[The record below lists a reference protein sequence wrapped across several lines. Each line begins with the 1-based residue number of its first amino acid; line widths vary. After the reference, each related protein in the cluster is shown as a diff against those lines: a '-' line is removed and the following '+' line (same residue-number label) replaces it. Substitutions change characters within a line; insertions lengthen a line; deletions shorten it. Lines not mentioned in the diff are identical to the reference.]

1 MVHKLVRSA
10 LLVLSVEIFLVAF
23 LFASGC
29 HGAGEVAVPEGYENN
44 FSTHL
49 LSVMKH
55 CAKSA
60 TVQRLRSRFQSGLV
74 RIK

>member
-1 MVHKLVRSA
+1 MVRKLVRSA
-10 LLVLSVEIFLVAF
+10 LLVLSVEISLVAF

-49 LSVMKH
+49 LSYTKISV
-55 CAKSA
+55 
-60 TVQRLRSRFQSGLV
+60 V
-74 RIK
+74 